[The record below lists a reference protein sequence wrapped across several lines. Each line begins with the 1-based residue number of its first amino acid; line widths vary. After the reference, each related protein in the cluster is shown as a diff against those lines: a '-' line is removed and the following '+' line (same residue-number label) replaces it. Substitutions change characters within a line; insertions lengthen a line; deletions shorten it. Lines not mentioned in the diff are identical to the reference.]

1 LIVARIR
8 REIPFYAAE
17 DVVRAADLRA
27 SVPANV
33 IYILDCLTG
42 QAPANLTAPD
52 ATGRMRAAQD
62 APLAEMLTAY
72 RVGVAEIWDT
82 LVATARGLPDVPA
95 AALID
100 LAGTVFAAQNTYSEP
115 CGRSPTRCGCRWTAR
130 SSW

>member
-1 LIVARIR
+1 
-8 REIPFYAAE
+8 
-17 DVVRAADLRA
+17 
-27 SVPANV
+27 
-33 IYILDCLTG
+33 
-42 QAPANLTAPD
+42 
-52 ATGRMRAAQD
+52 MRAAQD